1 MIIHFFF
8 IFIFSNYVFYS
19 ILLNIS
25 YHHKK
30 IKIKSSICSAY
41 CLNFSYFRKKSKP
54 ILLLFKYKGRKT
66 LIMMVIFIILFFIKI
81 FIQSIYFYLYYS
93 FSFIFSLCFIS
104 SLVILFFMILIII
117 FILSVF
123 KFLLLYSF
131 ISFLF
136 LLFHFLIKFSLD
148 YKFFTSWLIF
158 FINSKSTLSFLI
170 SSSFHKKLLILPALA
185 SNVVIIIQ

>member
-1 MIIHFFF
+1 MNIHWLFISFF

-19 ILLNIS
+19 ILLSIS

-66 LIMMVIFIILFFIKI
+66 LIMMVIFIIFFFIKI

-104 SLVILFFMILIII
+104 SLVILFLW
-117 FILSVF
+117 
-123 KFLLLYSF
+123 FLLLYLSIQFSNFYCCIHSYLFCSYYF
-131 ISFLF
+131 IS
-136 LLFHFLIKFSLD
+136 
-148 YKFFTSWLIF
+148 
-158 FINSKSTLSFLI
+158 
-170 SSSFHKKLLILPALA
+170 
-185 SNVVIIIQ
+185 